1 MGAKQNIE
9 NECVVVGGGMVGM
22 SLALGL
28 AQAGVETL
36 LLDAEPPRASDASD
50 TRASAISYGSRLL
63 LERIGVWRRIEKHA
77 CPIRNISVSDGSWRR
92 PFFTAS
98 VHYDYRQVRKQ
109 GDWKEPFGH
118 IVENRHIRAALA
130 AMVAD
135 QPGLRLRAP
144 ARLVAL
150 AARPNR
156 IEADLA
162 DGSQVVSMLLI
173 GADGRN
179 SAVRRLAGI
188 AARDVDYRQVALACT
203 IAHEKPHRDIAH
215 ERFLPAGPIA
225 VLPMT
230 DENGIHRSSIVWVE
244 RPDLVP
250 LLLSRDA
257 DQLGQEIMRRF
268 GERLGR
274 IRVLGSVGAYPL
286 RLTLA
291 ARYYALRLMLVGDAA
306 HAIHPVAGQGYNLGI
321 RDVAIL
327 LDTLVRARE
336 LGLDLGG
343 ALLGEDYEKTRLAD
357 SLLLAGITDGLTRL
371 FSNDIAPL
379 RLARDLG
386 FFVFDRLPALKRLA
400 MRHAMG
406 LSSHGEG

>member
-1 MGAKQNIE
+1 
-9 NECVVVGGGMVGM
+9 
-22 SLALGL
+22 
-28 AQAGVETL
+28 
-36 LLDAEPPRASDASD
+36 
-50 TRASAISYGSRLL
+50 
-63 LERIGVWRRIEKHA
+63 
-77 CPIRNISVSDGSWRR
+77 
-92 PFFTAS
+92 
-98 VHYDYRQVRKQ
+98 
-109 GDWKEPFGH
+109 
-118 IVENRHIRAALA
+118 
-130 AMVAD
+130 
-135 QPGLRLRAP
+135 
-144 ARLVAL
+144 
-150 AARPNR
+150 
-156 IEADLA
+156 
-162 DGSQVVSMLLI
+162 
-173 GADGRN
+173 
-179 SAVRRLAGI
+179 
-188 AARDVDYRQVALACT
+188 
-203 IAHEKPHRDIAH
+203 
-215 ERFLPAGPIA
+215 
-225 VLPMT
+225 
-230 DENGIHRSSIVWVE
+230 
-244 RPDLVP
+244 
-250 LLLSRDA
+250 
-257 DQLGQEIMRRF
+257 
-268 GERLGR
+268 
-274 IRVLGSVGAYPL
+274 VLGSVGAYPL